1 MKSVGQQISQTS
13 LDFIRGYNLPKTAN
27 ITDVGG
33 GDSRL
38 VDFLLGEGFENI
50 TVLDISEKAINKAE
64 ERLRKSAAKVKW
76 VVVDV
81 TEFEPTQT
89 YEPGEES
96 YKEIPNYRNIL
107 VSHCICQVLN

>member
-1 MKSVGQQISQTS
+1 MILFVVIIYQ
-13 LDFIRGYNLPKTAN
+13 KTAN

-89 YEPGEES
+89 YEPGE
-96 YKEIPNYRNIL
+96 
-107 VSHCICQVLN
+107 